1 MRYAGLSEEVCTALQ
16 EDSPLPVPIQ
26 RLVGTG
32 RVAGM
37 VQLHQALPLVERQH
51 ALIEELRAR
60 APRYVPG
67 TVLAIRTGTTVRTVE
82 RSGWLVT
89 STPCRCGMAAAA
101 RRTSPT
107 ECRSRDHQLRYL
119 TCVLGAELALW
130 RNPGPDDLAASV
142 ARGIVQLL
150 DWTCGAASTGP
161 LTGDATP
168 VLEVGHDR
176 LGRGAACRQA
186 RSSPRRA
193 VRGTLRVVR
202 LRCCGNMPDRWL
214 PGVPPFA
221 VCPRVRSGHRRLR
234 TTRPM
239 ESGPGSGK

>member
-1 MRYAGLSEEVCTALQ
+1 MISASTGARDGVTSSRIIGWAVPIVIYETVWWSTRLRYAGLSEEVCTALQ

-119 TCVLGAELALW
+119 TCVLG
-130 RNPGPDDLAASV
+130 RNWLSGGTLGRMTWQQVS
-142 ARGIVQLL
+142 RGGS
-150 DWTCGAASTGP
+150 CSCSTGR
-161 LTGDATP
+161 AARR
-168 VLEVGHDR
+168 R
-176 LGRGAACRQA
+176 LG
-186 RSSPRRA
+186 
-193 VRGTLRVVR
+193 L
-202 LRCCGNMPDRWL
+202 
-214 PGVPPFA
+214 
-221 VCPRVRSGHRRLR
+221 
-234 TTRPM
+234 
-239 ESGPGSGK
+239 